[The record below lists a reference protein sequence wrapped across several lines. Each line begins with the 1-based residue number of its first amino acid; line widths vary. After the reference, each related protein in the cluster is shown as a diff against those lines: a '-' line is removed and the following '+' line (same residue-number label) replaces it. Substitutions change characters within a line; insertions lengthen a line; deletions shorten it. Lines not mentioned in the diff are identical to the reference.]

1 MQQTE
6 QWKKA
11 PIGYISMEDNWP
23 VEKIKRFS
31 DQISKTVYQFY
42 KLNWLRQNVKDQAVE
57 KQ

>member
-6 QWKKA
+6 QWKRSTNRIYLKRRQLA
-11 PIGYISMEDNWP
+11 G
-23 VEKIKRFS
+23 EKKSVS

-42 KLNWLRQNVKDQAVE
+42 KLNWLRQNVKDQTVE